1 MKTLKLKCFSVA
13 LCALFLQLCK
23 EFYPLATFSVF
34 HFFYFLVFIKNVRA
48 SLLLCE
54 KKNHFLW
61 ATKLIPIKRSTAW
74 HVCTYIYIC
83 KIKSKKNSKWKCFQD
98 MSRGLAPIA

>member
-34 HFFYFLVFIKNVRA
+34 HFFYFLVFIKNVRHSCFVRKKIISCGPP
-48 SLLLCE
+48 SL
-54 KKNHFLW
+54 F
-61 ATKLIPIKRSTAW
+61 P
-74 HVCTYIYIC
+74 
-83 KIKSKKNSKWKCFQD
+83 
-98 MSRGLAPIA
+98 